1 MATIYRKVAFL
12 SSTGPVETASRGTF

>member
-12 SSTGPVETASRGTF
+12 SSAAWFQSQPPGSF